1 MSLQKLRGWL
11 EATLEGVIQERKT
24 SRRYGRSIGPESK
37 GFLRG
42 RAKSIRDIIE
52 LVDRLIKEEEE

>member
-11 EATLEGVIQERKT
+11 EASLEGVVQERRT
-24 SRRYGRSIGPESK
+24 LRRYGRSIGPEMK
-37 GFLRG
+37 GYLRG
-42 RAKSIRDIIE
+42 RAKSIRDITE